1 MSELRKRFSFWR
13 ISFTDTLRSFMASSS
28 FPPAVTP
35 DEPEGDL
42 AKEKAGRKDT
52 NPPIELSRFRLGSA
66 PRADQK
72 RPG

>member
-1 MSELRKRFSFWR
+1 
-13 ISFTDTLRSFMASSS
+13 MASSS

-66 PRADQK
+66 RGPIKKDRMMALNAEPVVVS
-72 RPG
+72 RPMRP